1 MPTLIHADRHW
12 LGFLPI
18 GQALVP
24 HSNQTLRHLCLFGEE
39 SRTSY
44 AFPSEEGAP
53 DRLEQ
58 FFRKGE
64 SYELFDIN
72 TDNSRRAAPCPG
84 KGV

>member
-72 TDNSRRAAPCPG
+72 TDNSRRTAPCPG
-84 KGV
+84 KEV